1 MSTPAKQPGL
11 YYGWY
16 VVAAATLIV
25 FVTAGS
31 RTIFGVF
38 VIPMENEFG
47 WSRFSISIAAG
58 VGVLVSGVVQPF
70 TGRIFDRTGGRKVI
84 LYSLIFVGLTTA
96 LLSLTFH
103 ILFLIFVFGLV
114 AGVLASGSS
123 VTNTSALITKWFRRR
138 RATAMGI
145 NATGLSLGGLIMV
158 PLAWSFIEVSGWR
171 VAWAAMGLVI
181 LTAVP
186 LGLMFIHQSPAARG
200 LQPDGDPEPEDKA
213 AERVAEQRHAPLE
226 VESWAQS
233 FRSLPIWQMSC
244 SYLICGSTTFILSVH
259 FVPYA
264 IDRGV
269 SSGMAAVI
277 FGLMSGLNIIGSIGA
292 GMLSDRFNRK
302 TVLGFVYLL
311 RGGAYLVLILPP
323 LLGVPVLSGDLG
335 LWLFATMAGFSWV
348 ATAPL
353 TTSLTADV
361 YGLRALGTITG
372 ITLLFHQVGGFAS
385 VLFAGLLYDITGS
398 YTIPFLVAGSLLF
411 PAAISA
417 FSIKERKYSIRYQA
431 QPAPAAA
438 AGD

>member
-1 MSTPAKQPGL
+1 M
-11 YYGWY
+11 YFGWY
-16 VVAAATLIV
+16 VVAAATFIV

-31 RTIFGVF
+31 RTIFGLF
-38 VIPMENEFG
+38 VIPMESEFG
-47 WSRFSISIAAG
+47 WNRFSISIAAG
-58 VGVLVSGVVQPF
+58 LGVLVSGVVQPF
-70 TGRIFDRTGGRKVI
+70 TGQIFDRTGGRKVI
-84 LYSLIFVGLTTA
+84 LYGLIFMGFSTI

-103 ILFLIFVFGLV
+103 ILFLIIIFGVVAALV
-114 AGVLASGSS
+114 SSGPS
-123 VTNTSALITKWFRRR
+123 VTNTGALMARWFRRR

-158 PLAWSFIEVSGWR
+158 PLAWSFIEVAGWR
-171 VAWAAMGLVI
+171 VAWAAMGLVV
-181 LTAVP
+181 LSAVP
-186 LGLMFIHQSPAARG
+186 LGLMFIHRSPESRG
-200 LQPDGDPEPEDKA
+200 LQPDGDPEPEENG
-213 AERVAEQRHAPLE
+213 AEKVTEERHAPLE

-244 SYLICGSTTFILSVH
+244 SYLVCGSTTFILSVH

-269 SSGMAAVI
+269 SSGMAAII

-292 GMLSDRFNRK
+292 GMLSDRFDRK
-302 TVLGFVYLL
+302 TLLGCVYLL
-311 RGGAYLVLILPP
+311 RGGAYLILILPP

-372 ITLLFHQVGGFAS
+372 ITLLFHQIGGFAS
-385 VLFAGLLYDITGS
+385 VLFAGLLYDVTGS
-398 YTIPFLVAGSLLF
+398 YTIPFLFAGSLLF
-411 PAAISA
+411 PAAFSA
-417 FSIKERKYSIRYQA
+417 FSIKERKYSIRYMA
-431 QPAPAAA
+431 QSAPAAA
-438 AGD
+438 AGN

>member
-1 MSTPAKQPGL
+1 MPANKKPEV
-11 YYGWY
+11 YFGWY
-16 VVAAATLIV
+16 VVAAATCIL

-38 VIPMENEFG
+38 IIPMENEFG

-70 TGRIFDRTGGRKVI
+70 TGQIFDRTGGRKVI
-84 LYSLIFVGLTTA
+84 LLSLIFVGLTTM

-114 AGVLASGSS
+114 AGVLGSGAS
-123 VTNTSALITKWFRRR
+123 VTNTSALMARWFRRR

-145 NATGLSLGGLIMV
+145 SATGLSLGGLIMV
-158 PLAWSFIEVSGWR
+158 PLAWSFIEVAGWR

-181 LTAVP
+181 LTVVP
-186 LGLMFIHQSPAARG
+186 LGLMFIRQSPAEIG
-200 LQPDGDPEPEDKA
+200 LQPDGDPEEVKA
-213 AERVAEQRHAPLE
+213 VEEFTEQRRGPLE

-233 FRSLPIWQMSC
+233 FRSLPIWQMSS
-244 SYLICGSTTFILSVH
+244 SYLICGATTFILSVH

-269 SSGMAAVI
+269 SSGVAAMI

-292 GMLSDRFNRK
+292 GMLSDRFDRK

-311 RGGAYLVLILPP
+311 RGGAYMVLILPP
-323 LLGVPVLSGDLG
+323 MLGVPVLSGDLG

-385 VLFAGLLYDITGS
+385 VLFAGLLYDTTGS
-398 YTIPFLVAGSLLF
+398 YTIPFLFAGSLLF
-411 PAAISA
+411 PASISA
-417 FSIKERKYSIRYQA
+417 FSIKERKYSVRYMA
-431 QPAPAAA
+431 QPVPAAA
-438 AGD
+438 AGN